1 MKALAALAFLPHPQ
15 GVVLKIRA
23 APGASRERI
32 VGVHGD
38 ALKVAVQAPPEK
50 GKANAALCRVLARAL
65 GVPVGAVR
73 VVHGES
79 ARDKRVLVVGVDKQA
94 VLDRLGNLS

>member
-1 MKALAALAFLPHPQ
+1 MKALAALAFSPHPQ

-50 GKANAALCRVLARAL
+50 GKANAALCQMLARAL

-73 VVHGES
+73 VVSGEGS
-79 ARDKRVLVVGVDKQA
+79 RDKRVLLVGVDKQA